1 MKGTGEF
8 LKALPL
14 TAAALIALAGCDR
27 VSHPERSIRVHT
39 GVTDGISVYE
49 HEGYLKV
56 DGVWTIEGDDKIAAP
71 INLSMIQCYREDAY
85 CVVHRTEIM
94 TVAGSPVLMAR
105 EDFYTLTQWTT
116 NEVRAS
122 TDDGCR
128 MSEVRIDVPG
138 NAVSE
143 VTSNLPGG
151 SCNGATSF
159 SVDKPRIARMI
170 SGTELEEQK
179 KRGL

>member
-1 MKGTGEF
+1 MGDIVRT
-8 LKALPL
+8 LALMG
-14 TAAALIALAGCDR
+14 AALIGLAGCDR
-27 VSHPERSIRVHT
+27 ISHPEHSIRVHT
-39 GVTDGISVYE
+39 GVLDGIKVYAQD
-49 HEGYLKV
+49 GYLSV

-71 INLSMIQCYREDAY
+71 INISTIQCYRDDAY
-85 CVVHRTEIM
+85 CVVQRTEIM
-94 TVAGSPVLMAR
+94 TVTGSPVMVSR
-105 EDFYTLTQWTT
+105 EDMYSLTQWTA
-116 NEVRAS
+116 NEVRAN

-128 MSEVRIDVPG
+128 MNEIRIDIPG

-151 SCNGATSF
+151 SCNGVNSF